1 MTTPITAVIIGV
13 ICLLCG
19 LYMLISK
26 QIEGPFFGLSAVVS
40 GIAIVLLGLFVC
52 PFQ

>member
-1 MTTPITAVIIGV
+1 MTTPITAIILGA

-19 LYMLISK
+19 IYLLISK
-26 QIEGPFFGLSAVVS
+26 QIDGPFFGLSAVVS
-40 GIAIVLLGLFVC
+40 GIAFILIGLFVC